1 MTRRE
6 LTPADYLEML
16 RRRWLLITVL
26 AVIGPPLA
34 YGVARVLPAK
44 YKSQTLV
51 LVQPPTVSPKVI
63 EPVSTLDIGQLLAS
77 LQQQILSRTRLEPI
91 IRRLNVYPQ
100 DIGHVPMDRLVAR
113 LREGIEVSPIRPTAD
128 TRTNDLPGFYVDV
141 TMDNPRMAQAVCSAV
156 TSMFIEESLKM
167 QNQRSAQTTDFLSQQ
182 LSDAKTALDAQDA
195 KLAAFKLRYIGSLPD
210 QEQANLNLL
219 TSLSTQLDAATQA
232 LARAEQDRTF
242 AQSMLDQQLAAW
254 QATTQAG
261 GNPDTLQEQLAALQS
276 KLASL
281 QSQYTDQYPDV
292 IKTKADIAAL
302 QKRIA
307 AAPATAAPA
316 KELKS
321 KTLIEPQQ
329 ITQLRAQVHAAEQTV
344 AEKTKEQQQ
353 IKQQIALYQSRV
365 QASPIVEEQ
374 YKELTRGYTTALDA
388 YNDLLKKKDAS
399 VMAQQLNSE
408 QEGESFYLLDPA
420 SFPNSPSFPKPGK
433 FALGGLAGG
442 LGLGLGLTFLLEM
455 RDTSMRNERDV
466 EFVLHLPV
474 LAMIPSVQPDTGNA
488 REGTSHK
495 GTPANSTIGIGTRA

>member
-1 MTRRE
+1 
-6 LTPADYLEML
+6 
-16 RRRWLLITVL
+16 LIAVL
-26 AVIGPPLA
+26 SVIGPPLA

-44 YKSQTLV
+44 FKSQTLV
-51 LVQPPTVSPKVI
+51 LVQPPTVSPKVV

-91 IRRLNVYPQ
+91 IRRLNVFPQ
-100 DIGHVPMDRLVAR
+100 DLDRIPMDRLVGR
-113 LREGIEVSPIRPTAD
+113 LRSDIEVSPIRPMAD

-156 TSMFIEESLKM
+156 TSMFIEESLKL

-182 LSDAKTALDAQDA
+182 LSDAKSALDAQDA
-195 KLAAFKLRYIGSLPD
+195 KLAAFKQRYIGSLPD

-219 TSLSTQLDAATQA
+219 ASLSTQLDAATQA

-242 AQSMLDQQLAAW
+242 AQSMLDQQVAAW
-254 QATTQAG
+254 QATTEAG
-261 GNPDTLQEQLAALQS
+261 GNPNTLQEQLASLQS

-281 QSQYTDQYPDV
+281 QSQYTDEYPDV

-307 AAPATAAPA
+307 AGAGTAAPPLK
-316 KELKS
+316 KEKS
-321 KTLIEPQQ
+321 LIEPQQ
-329 ITQLRAQVHAAEQTV
+329 ITQLRAQVHAADQTV
-344 AEKTKEQQQ
+344 VEKTKEQQQ

-388 YNDLLKKKDAS
+388 YDELLKKKDAS
-399 VMAQQLNSE
+399 VMAQQLNSQ

-420 SFPNSPSFPKPGK
+420 SLPNSPSFPKRSE

-442 LGLGLGLTFLLEM
+442 LGLGLALAFLLEM
-455 RDTSMRNERDV
+455 QDTSIRNERDV

-474 LAMIPSVQPDTGNA
+474 LAMIPSVQPDSGKVVPTGAATKPSVDSSMGLRA
-488 REGTSHK
+488 R
-495 GTPANSTIGIGTRA
+495 A